1 MVKNDAPFIKRN
13 RYALVG
19 IISAVVILDT
29 TNNLLVMVEGFWIIT
44 LNHDTNIAVFSE
56 ITKRIT

>member
-1 MVKNDAPFIKRN
+1 MMRHSLREIGMRF
-13 RYALVG
+13 G